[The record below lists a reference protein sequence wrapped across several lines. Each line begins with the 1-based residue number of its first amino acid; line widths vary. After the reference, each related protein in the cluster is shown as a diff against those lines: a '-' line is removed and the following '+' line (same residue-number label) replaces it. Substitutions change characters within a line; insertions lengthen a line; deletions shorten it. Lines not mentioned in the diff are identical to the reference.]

1 MQQQSI
7 GWFPVSWMGILFL
20 VVVCTNVSTAQ
31 QANRP
36 NIGSDLFPFQRILEK
51 RDAAGMP
58 SLADAL
64 APPAQYHTSVAHTRP
79 ELAHLNRPV
88 GPQYLREGRVLGSE
102 GVVQRERRVLPFGTK
117 GEKVALAFRSGD
129 YEPPPGEKLQPALA
143 ALARQ
148 RAREDV
154 NAQSTVYALILL
166 NDWLDET
173 LQTWLEA
180 QGVQLLGFY
189 PHNAY
194 QARIPVGALQTVASH
209 PQVRWVGHPYP
220 LQKVDPDLLLFLGD
234 RSGERIWLYVNLFG
248 ADETARD
255 AIASLVAQTGVY
267 DPSLGVMTVVADAP
281 TVHRLLDMD
290 AVLFVEP
297 IRPAYALHAESQG
310 SISADLI
317 WYYGRD
323 GGDPFVG
330 TKVGVMDSGL
340 SFHWDFSNVWSN
352 TAGYNRTTETYWWDD
367 VHGHGTHV
375 TGTLLGEGNATS
387 LYRGTAQGLRATD
400 LDGYNLLVSKVFR
413 VDGRSEGDSVYRGLL
428 DMAALD
434 SRGDHTVYTRQVFNF
449 SGGADKVDATGTDAL
464 SRKVDE
470 MFRKSILPVIA
481 AGNEGPGA
489 GTISEPGVA
498 KGALTVG
505 AIYDD
510 FPGYVDRVTD
520 FSSRG
525 PTGDWRRKPDVVAPG
540 AWIDSCSNT
549 DNMGYLYSWG
559 GTSMAAPHVAG
570 LATGVIGQF
579 GNYNLYAWVTKAI
592 ILANAIDLGYPRDL
606 QGLGKVDAMLCH
618 FDVDGWWE
626 VYYGAN
632 YLTGDMQSRQ
642 FVLPYDASLLRVVL
656 VYPDAPAPSGA
667 TTALVNDLDL
677 YLDGPVVTWGSF
689 MLDTVEVIEIY
700 DVPAGNYFIHV
711 HTYAHR
717 DSTDPWQKWAVAVR
731 AVYGPRFP
739 NITLSLST
747 PVAVQPFTP
756 FDVIGTAYANS
767 YVASG
772 VYGSISLHPAL
783 TLAHMTFVRYAP
795 DGMEE
800 SFSFT
805 GRDGINQGNIPAGFQ
820 RRLIWNVAAT
830 GDAEGAFD
838 ITYTVHSV
846 NGGTASTTNLVIVD
860 GTPPGEWQNGPPGWV
875 THSYPLLGIRV
886 RDALSGLSS
895 SGAYYW
901 YWTPELGI
909 VGPLPANAYFADG
922 STNLESIY
930 ADYVPIV
937 SEGAVRFRA
946 YDRAGNYS
954 DSEWFPVRLDPE
966 PPGDWQDFTIT
977 GFSADRRSASCTIRV
992 RDEYSGLNTN
1002 QCFFAYSTDGGN
1014 TWSRHRAPT
1023 TGVPG
1028 SRALETLTASAVPL
1042 NPQGNPPTKV
1052 MFAATDVAGHTSH
1065 SPVYTIPASTKQV
1078 SGTMDLQQFLGD
1090 PSGLTATFEIRLPGT
1105 TTPLETHHVTLDAQA
1120 RYTLQTTLHGTYDMA
1135 AKVSHWL
1142 RRTKTQ
1148 ISLTGYRAVD
1158 FHSLINGDVDGDNEV
1173 TLFDFGQLVAAFGS
1187 IPGDGNWNPNADL
1200 DGDGEVTL
1208 FDFGILVSNF
1218 GAIGDE

>member
-1 MQQQSI
+1 MQQQRI
-7 GWFPVSWMGILFL
+7 GWFPVRWTGILLL
-20 VVVCTNVSTAQ
+20 VIVCAAVSTAQ

-36 NIGSDLFPFQRILEK
+36 NIGSDLFPFQRLLEM
-51 RDAAGMP
+51 RHARGMP

-64 APPAQYHTSVAHTRP
+64 APPLQYHTSVAHTRP
-79 ELAHLNRPV
+79 ELANLNRPV

-117 GEKVALAFRSGD
+117 GEKVALAFLSGD
-129 YEPPPGEKLQPALA
+129 YEPPQGEKLQPALA
-143 ALARQ
+143 ALAQQ
-148 RAREDV
+148 RARQGV
-154 NAQSTVYALILL
+154 NAKSTVYALILL
-166 NDWLDET
+166 DDWLDET

-189 PHNAY
+189 PYNAY
-194 QARIPVGALQTVASH
+194 QARIPADALHAVASH

-255 AIASLVAQTGVY
+255 AIASQVAQMGVY
-267 DPSLGVMTVVADAP
+267 DPSLGVLTVVADAP
-281 TVHRLLDMD
+281 TVHRLIDMD

-297 IRPAYALHAESQG
+297 IRPSQAMHTESQG

-323 GGDPFVG
+323 GGDPWEG

-352 TAGYNRTTETYWWDD
+352 TAGYNRTSETYWWDD

-375 TGTLLGEGNATS
+375 TGTLLGEGNAAAR
-387 LYRGTAQGLRATD
+387 YRGTAQGLRDTG
-400 LDGYNLLVSKVFR
+400 LPGYNLLVSKVFR
-413 VDGRSEGDSVYRGLL
+413 GDRKSEGDSVYRGLL

-434 SRGDHTVYTRQVFNF
+434 SQGHPTTYTRQVFNY
-449 SGGADKVDATGTDAL
+449 SGGSAGSYLTGTDAEC
-464 SRKVDE
+464 RKVDE
-470 MFRKSILPVIA
+470 MFRKSILAVIA

-489 GTISEPGVA
+489 GTIRSPGVA

-510 FPGYVDRVTD
+510 GPGLVDQVTHD
-520 FSSRG
+520 SSRG

-540 AWIDSCSNT
+540 SWIDSCSHT
-549 DNMGYLYSWG
+549 DVTGYLYNWS

-570 LATGVIGQF
+570 LATGVIGMF

-592 ILANAIDLGYPRDL
+592 ILANAINLGYPDAL
-606 QGLGKVDAMLCH
+606 GLGKVDAMLCH

-626 VYYGAN
+626 VYWGAN
-632 YLTGDMQSRQ
+632 YRTGDVQSRE
-642 FVLPYDASLLRVVL
+642 FVLPYDASLFRVVL

-677 YLDGPVVTWGSF
+677 YLYGPGRSWGTS
-689 MLDTVEVIEIY
+689 MRDTVEVIEIY
-700 DVPAGNYFIHV
+700 NATAGTYRIDV

-717 DSTDPWQKWAVAVR
+717 DSADPWQNWAVAVR

-747 PVAVQPFTP
+747 PVAVQPFAA

-772 VYGSISLHPAL
+772 VYGSISRHPAL
-783 TLAHMTFVRYAP
+783 TLAHMTLVRYAP

-805 GRDGINQGNIPAGFQ
+805 DRDGINQGNIPAGFQ
-820 RRLIWNVAAT
+820 RRLIWNLAAW
-830 GDAEGAFD
+830 AEEGVFD
-838 ITYTVHSV
+838 ITYTVDSV
-846 NGGTASTTNLVIVD
+846 NGGTASTTNMVIVD
-860 GTPPGEWQNGPPGWV
+860 GTPPEDWQDSPSGWD
-875 THSYPLLGIRV
+875 SGYGLFQIRV

-909 VGPLPANAYFADG
+909 VGPLSATTYFSDG

-930 ADYVPIV
+930 TDHVPIV
-937 SEGAVRFRA
+937 SEAAVRFRA

-954 DSEWFPVRLDPE
+954 DSEWFSIRLDQE
-966 PPGDWQDFTIT
+966 PPGEWQDFTIT
-977 GFSADRRSASCTIRV
+977 GFSADGRSASCTVRV
-992 RDEYSGLNTN
+992 RDEHSGLNTN
-1002 QCFFAYSTDGGN
+1002 ACSFGYSTDGGN
-1014 TWSRHRAPT
+1014 SWFFYLAPT

-1028 SRALETLTASAVPL
+1028 SRALETLTASEVPL

-1052 MFAATDVAGHTSH
+1052 KFIATDVVGNVAV
-1065 SPVYTIPASTKQV
+1065 SPEYTIPADTKQV
-1078 SGTMDLQQFLGD
+1078 SGMMDLQQFVGD
-1090 PSGLTATFEIRLPGT
+1090 PSGLTGSVEIRLPGST
-1105 TTPLETHHVTLDAQA
+1105 SALETHPVTLDAQA

-1142 RRTKTQ
+1142 RRTRTQ
-1148 ISLTGYRAVD
+1148 ISLMGDLSVD
-1158 FHSLINGDVDGDNEV
+1158 FYNLLNGDVDGDNEV

-1187 IPGDGNWNPNADL
+1187 VPGDSNWNPNADL
-1200 DGDGEVTL
+1200 DGDDEVTL
-1208 FDFGILVSNF
+1208 FDFAILVSNF